1 MTSRGTKYWDSGAIP
16 LIGPDILGDII
27 GSLADIAIV
36 ISGTGHILSVLPNP
50 SRRAYSDLKSWD
62 KRDVRDVLTSESI
75 PKFERALAEYLD
87 RGAISRA
94 VELNHFD
101 NDRKWQF
108 PINYT
113 FNKIGPDNTIL
124 MLGRDMQPVAELQ
137 QQLVKAQIALE
148 KDYESHREYDTRFQ
162 VLLGNIS
169 DAVAFI
175 SASEGRVTELNA
187 AAAHL
192 LGKKRDAILGS
203 SFAQEFKDLTRA
215 DLMERLSAAAQ
226 DDGAAGIEVTSARSG
241 ETLRITPTLFR
252 AAGERMLLC
261 RLSATEGKPL
271 RDDDYTRNLI
281 ALCENGS
288 DGIVMTDGA
297 GAITSANEAF
307 LNLVDATDGR
317 SLRSRQMADF
327 LSRGNVDQKVL
338 MDHASRVGGMRLYTT
353 RLIGEYGGQRAV
365 TISAT
370 RLSAGHAPCFA
381 FVFRDAQIS
390 ESPLPA
396 TLPAAAD
403 EDARPIMELVGSATL
418 KEIVSQTTDV
428 VEKMCIETAIQ
439 LTGNNRVA
447 AADMLGLSRQSLYVK
462 LRKYGML
469 SKDG

>member
-36 ISGTGHILSVLPNP
+36 ISATGKILSVLPNP
-50 SRRAYSDLKSWD
+50 SRRAYTDLKNWD
-62 KRDVRDVLTSESI
+62 KRDVREVLSAESI

-87 RGAISRA
+87 AGAVSRA
-94 VELNHFD
+94 VELNHYD
-101 NDRKWQF
+101 NERKWQF

-162 VLLGNIS
+162 VLLGHTT
-169 DAVAFI
+169 DAIIFM
-175 SASEGRVTELNA
+175 SASDGRITELNSA
-187 AAAHL
+187 AARL
-192 LGKKRDAILGS
+192 LGKKRDALHNTS
-203 SFAQEFKDLTRA
+203 LAQELKGLSRP
-215 DLMERLSAAAQ
+215 DLMDRLFSTAQ
-226 DDGAAGIEVTSARSG
+226 TDGNDGFEIEVAQSG
-241 ETLRITPTLFR
+241 DRLRISPSLFR
-252 AAGERMLLC
+252 AAGERMFLC
-261 RLSATEGKPL
+261 RLTPFSGKPA

-288 DGIVMTDGA
+288 DGIVMTDGT

-317 SLRSRQMADF
+317 SLRSRQMSDF

-338 MDHASRVGGMRLYTT
+338 MDHASRVGSMRLYTT
-353 RLIGEYGGQRAV
+353 RLIGEYGGQRPV

-370 RLSAGHAPCFA
+370 LLSNGHAPCFA
-381 FVFRDAQIS
+381 FVFRDAQVS
-390 ESPLPA
+390 ETPLPA
-396 TLPAAAD
+396 GLPNAD
-403 EDARPIMELVGSATL
+403 DDARPIMELVGNATL

-439 LTGNNRVA
+439 LTNNNRVA

-469 SKDG
+469 AKES